1 MTGADLRGVIYHSA
15 DTYFCKRNNVR
26 QDKHIP
32 FSRRDARPR
41 HAVQRVKYFAGHHRV
56 TPEPAVGPVF
66 GSIMLGEYLP
76 GFTEPVIGPATSGR
90 TRWFNPGYEIQI
102 SKKEAERRQAHV
114 FRWSAPYGRGS
125 R

>member
-32 FSRRDARPR
+32 FSRRVSVRGMLYTRQNSAE
-41 HAVQRVKYFAGHHRV
+41 HHRV

-66 GSIMLGEYLP
+66 GSIVLGEYFP
-76 GFTEPVIGPATSGR
+76 GFHFVQ
-90 TRWFNPGYEIQI
+90 PGLRNTTKY
-102 SKKEAERRQAHV
+102 K
-114 FRWSAPYGRGS
+114 
-125 R
+125 